1 MFYYFKVK
9 LYVLTASFS
18 NQCYVQPV
26 PQAEKRAHHNALE
39 RKRRDHIKD
48 SFYCLRDAVPQL
60 RGEKVKIRIRFGLN
74 SHLKSPVKIISDICI

>member
-9 LYVLTASFS
+9 LYILTASFS
-18 NQCYVQPV
+18 NQCYEIPI

-74 SHLKSPVKIISDICI
+74 SHFKSPVNVILKIYI